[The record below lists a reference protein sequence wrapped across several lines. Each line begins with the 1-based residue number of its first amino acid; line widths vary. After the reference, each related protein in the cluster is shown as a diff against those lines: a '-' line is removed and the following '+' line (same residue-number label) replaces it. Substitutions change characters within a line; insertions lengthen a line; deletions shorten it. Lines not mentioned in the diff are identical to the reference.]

1 MKYCPSCDKKS
12 VIWIKSIIREENDK
26 ALYFNY
32 WRCNLC
38 KKNYIEII
46 DDEGNILSVLI
57 TKEKIK
63 KPTVQ
68 STFDDFG

>member
-1 MKYCPSCDKKS
+1 MKCCPVCGRKI
-12 VIWIKSIIREENDK
+12 IWIKSTIQTEDNR

-32 WRCNLC
+32 WRCNSC

-46 DDEGNILSVLI
+46 DDEGNVLSVLV

-63 KPTVQ
+63 KTTVQ